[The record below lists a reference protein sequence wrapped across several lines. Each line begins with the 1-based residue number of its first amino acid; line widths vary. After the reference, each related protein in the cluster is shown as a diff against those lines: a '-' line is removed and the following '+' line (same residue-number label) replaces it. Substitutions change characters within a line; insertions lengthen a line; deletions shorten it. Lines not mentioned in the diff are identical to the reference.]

1 MPTSPGRGRVA
12 AAKMAVEDFLAGPH
26 KMKRQIEVMGG
37 DHMNKADLGVNIA
50 REWIDRNNVEA
61 IIDVPNSSVALAV
74 RNIVQQANKVI
85 LVSGSS
91 SSDLTGKSCSPNLV
105 HWTYDTYAL
114 SSGTTRAVLA
124 GGGKTWFTLTADY
137 AFGHAMEAE
146 VKNVVQ
152 KLGGT
157 VVGGVRTPIN
167 SQDFSS
173 FLLQAQAS
181 KSQVIALINAGGDTI
196 NSIKQSVE
204 FGIPQG
210 GQRVVATVLYLS
222 DVHSLGLKAAQGLQF
237 TELFYWDLNEG
248 TRAFAK
254 RFAPRNNG
262 RYPTAIQAGVYAE
275 TLHYL
280 KAVDQLGASSD
291 GKAVVQEMKKLPT
304 DDPLFGKGTVRADG
318 RKLHNMYLFEVKK
331 PDEFEISLGLLQGD
345 PDHSA
350 ERGLAAA
357 GRGRLRFPQVMTA
370 ADDRAARWRLSP
382 AAAAI
387 SAVPSRCG
395 WPGIAGPSRSSIL
408 MKARRRRPR
417 IWWRRLAAKRWRSGP
432 MFPVRSRRR
441 VSSMRSK
448 PGSDRSAFL
457 PTMPGSKASS
467 RLCMN
472 IPMTSSTDCCRS
484 M

>member
-1 MPTSPGRGRVA
+1 MDKLFPRRRILAGITTLALSAGAFAGARADNTAPLRIGVLSDMSSLYADIGGPGSLA

-26 KMKRQIEVMGG
+26 KMKRQIEVLGG
-37 DHMNKADLGVNIA
+37 DHMNKADVGVNIA
-50 REWIDRNNVEA
+50 REWIDRNSVEA

-74 RNIVQQANKVI
+74 RNIVQQSNKVI

-91 SSDLTGKSCSPNLV
+91 SSDLTGKSCSPNLI

-237 TELFYWDLNEG
+237 TESFYWDLNEG

-280 KAVDQLGASSD
+280 KAVDELGASSD

-304 DDPLFGKGTVRADG
+304 DDPLFGKGSVRSDG

-331 PDEFEISLGLLQGD
+331 PEESKYPWDYYKLIQTIPPSE
-345 PDHSA
+345 A
-350 ERGLAAA
+350 
-357 GRGRLRFPQVMTA
+357 
-370 ADDRAARWRLSP
+370 WRPLEEGG
-382 AAAAI
+382 
-387 SAVPSRCG
+387 C
-395 WPGIAGPSRSSIL
+395 
-408 MKARRRRPR
+408 
-417 IWWRRLAAKRWRSGP
+417 
-432 MFPVRSRRR
+432 
-441 VSSMRSK
+441 
-448 PGSDRSAFL
+448 DFL
-457 PTMPGSKASS
+457 KS
-467 RLCMN
+467 
-472 IPMTSSTDCCRS
+472 
-484 M
+484 

>member
-1 MPTSPGRGRVA
+1 MDRLFPRRRILAGITTLALSAGAFAGAHANDATPLRIGVLSDMSSLYADIGGPGSLA

-26 KMKRQIEVMGG
+26 KMKRQIEVLGG

-331 PDEFEISLGLLQGD
+331 PDESKYPWDYYKVIQTIPPSE
-345 PDHSA
+345 A
-350 ERGLAAA
+350 
-357 GRGRLRFPQVMTA
+357 
-370 ADDRAARWRLSP
+370 WRPLEEGG
-382 AAAAI
+382 
-387 SAVPSRCG
+387 C
-395 WPGIAGPSRSSIL
+395 
-408 MKARRRRPR
+408 
-417 IWWRRLAAKRWRSGP
+417 
-432 MFPVRSRRR
+432 
-441 VSSMRSK
+441 
-448 PGSDRSAFL
+448 DFL
-457 PTMPGSKASS
+457 KS
-467 RLCMN
+467 
-472 IPMTSSTDCCRS
+472 
-484 M
+484 

>member
-1 MPTSPGRGRVA
+1 MDKLFPSNRRRILTGIAAIALSTGGFAVAQADDAGPLRVGVLTDMSSLYADVTGPGSVA

-26 KMKRQIEVMGG
+26 KTKRQIEVVSG

-74 RNIVQQANKVI
+74 RNLVQQSNKVL
-85 LVSGSS
+85 LVSGAS
-91 SSDLTGKSCSPNLV
+91 SSDLTGKACSPNLV
-105 HWTYDTYAL
+105 HWSYDTYAL
-114 SSGTTRAVLA
+114 SNGTARAVVA
-124 GGGKTWFTLTADY
+124 GGGKTWYTLTADY

-181 KSQVIALINAGGDTI
+181 KAQVVGLINAGGDTI

-222 DVHSLGLKAAQGLQF
+222 DVHSLGLKVAQGLQF
-237 TELFYWDLNEG
+237 TESFYWDLNEG
-248 TRAFAK
+248 TRAWAK
-254 RFAPRNNG
+254 RFAPRNNN
-262 RYPTAIQAGVYAE
+262 RYPTAMQAGVYAA

-280 KAVDQLGASSD
+280 KAVDALGASSD

-304 DDPLFGKGTVRADG
+304 DDPLFGKGSIRSDG

-331 PDEFEISLGLLQGD
+331 PEESKYPWDYYKLIQTIPPSE
-345 PDHSA
+345 A
-350 ERGLAAA
+350 
-357 GRGRLRFPQVMTA
+357 
-370 ADDRAARWRLSP
+370 WRPLEEGG
-382 AAAAI
+382 
-387 SAVPSRCG
+387 C
-395 WPGIAGPSRSSIL
+395 
-408 MKARRRRPR
+408 
-417 IWWRRLAAKRWRSGP
+417 
-432 MFPVRSRRR
+432 
-441 VSSMRSK
+441 
-448 PGSDRSAFL
+448 DFL
-457 PTMPGSKASS
+457 KS
-467 RLCMN
+467 
-472 IPMTSSTDCCRS
+472 
-484 M
+484 

>member
-1 MPTSPGRGRVA
+1 MEGLFPRRRILAGITALALSVGAFAGAHADNAAPLRIGVLSDMSSLYADIGGPGSLA

-26 KMKRQIEVMGG
+26 KMKRQIEVLGG

-74 RNIVQQANKVI
+74 RNVVQQSNKVI

-91 SSDLTGKSCSPNLV
+91 SSDLTGKSCSPNLI

-157 VVGGVRTPIN
+157 IVGGVRTPIN

-237 TELFYWDLNEG
+237 TESFYWDLNEG
-248 TRAFAK
+248 TRAFAQ

-280 KAVDQLGASSD
+280 KAVDELGASSD

-304 DDPLFGKGTVRADG
+304 DDPLFGKGSVRSDG

-331 PDEFEISLGLLQGD
+331 PDESKYPWDYYKLIQTIPPSE
-345 PDHSA
+345 A
-350 ERGLAAA
+350 
-357 GRGRLRFPQVMTA
+357 
-370 ADDRAARWRLSP
+370 WRPLEEGG
-382 AAAAI
+382 
-387 SAVPSRCG
+387 C
-395 WPGIAGPSRSSIL
+395 
-408 MKARRRRPR
+408 
-417 IWWRRLAAKRWRSGP
+417 
-432 MFPVRSRRR
+432 
-441 VSSMRSK
+441 
-448 PGSDRSAFL
+448 DFL
-457 PTMPGSKASS
+457 KS
-467 RLCMN
+467 
-472 IPMTSSTDCCRS
+472 
-484 M
+484 

>member
-1 MPTSPGRGRVA
+1 MDKLFPRRRILAGITTLALSAGAFAGARADNTAPLRIGVLSDMSSLYADIGGPGSLA

-26 KMKRQIEVMGG
+26 KMKRQIEVLGG
-37 DHMNKADLGVNIA
+37 DHMNKADVGVNIA
-50 REWIDRNNVEA
+50 REWIDRNSVEA

-74 RNIVQQANKVI
+74 RNIVQQSNKVI

-91 SSDLTGKSCSPNLV
+91 SSDLTGKSCSPNLI

-157 VVGGVRTPIN
+157 IVGGVRTPIN

-237 TELFYWDLNEG
+237 TESFYWDLNEG

-280 KAVDQLGASSD
+280 KAVDELGASSD

-304 DDPLFGKGTVRADG
+304 DDPLFGKGSVRSDG

-331 PDEFEISLGLLQGD
+331 PEESKYPWDYYKLIQTIPPSE
-345 PDHSA
+345 A
-350 ERGLAAA
+350 
-357 GRGRLRFPQVMTA
+357 
-370 ADDRAARWRLSP
+370 WRPLEEGG
-382 AAAAI
+382 
-387 SAVPSRCG
+387 C
-395 WPGIAGPSRSSIL
+395 
-408 MKARRRRPR
+408 
-417 IWWRRLAAKRWRSGP
+417 
-432 MFPVRSRRR
+432 
-441 VSSMRSK
+441 
-448 PGSDRSAFL
+448 DFL
-457 PTMPGSKASS
+457 KS
-467 RLCMN
+467 
-472 IPMTSSTDCCRS
+472 
-484 M
+484 

>member
-1 MPTSPGRGRVA
+1 MDGLFPRRRILAGIATLALSAGAFAGARADNAAPLRIGVLSDMSSLYADIGGPGSLV

-26 KMKRQIEVMGG
+26 KMKRQIEVLGG

-74 RNIVQQANKVI
+74 RNVVQQFNKVI

-91 SSDLTGKSCSPNLV
+91 SSDLTGKSCSPNLI

-157 VVGGVRTPIN
+157 IVGGVRTPIN

-237 TELFYWDLNEG
+237 TESFYWDLNEG
-248 TRAFAK
+248 TRAFAQ

-280 KAVDQLGASSD
+280 KAVDALGASSD

-304 DDPLFGKGTVRADG
+304 DDPLFGRGSVRSDG

-331 PDEFEISLGLLQGD
+331 PEESKYPWDYYKLIQTIPPSE
-345 PDHSA
+345 A
-350 ERGLAAA
+350 
-357 GRGRLRFPQVMTA
+357 
-370 ADDRAARWRLSP
+370 WRPLEEGG
-382 AAAAI
+382 
-387 SAVPSRCG
+387 C
-395 WPGIAGPSRSSIL
+395 
-408 MKARRRRPR
+408 
-417 IWWRRLAAKRWRSGP
+417 
-432 MFPVRSRRR
+432 
-441 VSSMRSK
+441 
-448 PGSDRSAFL
+448 DFL
-457 PTMPGSKASS
+457 KS
-467 RLCMN
+467 
-472 IPMTSSTDCCRS
+472 
-484 M
+484 